1 MKVKDFLKKYRMCS
15 NTDVFLQSTSS
26 GEFTKLDKQS
36 ILHLEP
42 EALMTET
49 LKSFDIIDNVL
60 TIYIP

>member
-1 MKVKDFLKKYRMCS
+1 MKVRDFLKKYGMCS
-15 NTDVFLQSTSS
+15 NSDVFLQSMSS

-42 EALMTET
+42 EVLMAET
-49 LKSFDIIDNVL
+49 LKSFDIIDNEL

>member
-1 MKVKDFLKKYRMCS
+1 MKVRDFFKKYRMCS
-15 NTDVFLQSTSS
+15 NADVFLQSTSS

-42 EALMTET
+42 ETLMAET
-49 LKSFDIIDNVL
+49 MKSFDIIDNVI